1 MSNLFHFLMELNRHQ
16 SDLTDTSKRALAK
29 NRGKSETLKSTYET
43 LESEYKTKRSNLNA
57 EQARFVR
64 LMKTKLPVIKVSKDE
79 NKSIR
84 PPVLTPPSSPI
95 VERQRTVLP
104 ALVGNSHTRIGRRRS
119 KSSSDVLHTLDEEE
133 RETLG
138 KMLRQKSCE
147 HLGNNQETL
156 SEKRMN
162 FNSGRPRSLSAI
174 EPSSQATARSL
185 ITSRSDDEEES
196 GLLGKGGKKQFV
208 ASRMDTERKHSSPAR
223 LTPVNLDSIHKTRKL
238 TSKKPFGEQL
248 EDVKDLRYL
257 RTGKYSTNPSLAGEG
272 NTESHE

>member
-79 NKSIR
+79 NKSIP
-84 PPVLTPPSSPI
+84 PPVLTPPNSPL

-119 KSSSDVLHTLDEEE
+119 KSSSDVLHTLDEDEL
-133 RETLG
+133 ETLG
-138 KMLRQKSCE
+138 KMSRQKSCE
-147 HLGNNQETL
+147 HLGSNQETL

-174 EPSSQATARSL
+174 EPSSQATARSF
-185 ITSRSDDEEES
+185 ITSRSDDEEER
-196 GLLGKGGKKQFV
+196 LFGKGGKKQFV
-208 ASRMDTERKHSSPAR
+208 ASRMDTQRKHSSPAR
-223 LTPVNLDSIHKTRKL
+223 LTPVNLDSNHKTRKL

-257 RTGKYSTNPSLAGEG
+257 RTGKYSTSPSLAGEG